1 MAALEGSVHDSVAVL
16 VPVVADRL
24 AGAAGRM
31 SESCSTVTPVRPLS
45 AATSASVSCVSP
57 RRSMSFSAP
66 AVQVP
71 ELLVQSASVVW
82 PATLQEPVTSG
93 VSVLTTL
100 VVQVPEASVQ
110 AVRVAW
116 PPVLHVPASSGL
128 SER

>member
-1 MAALEGSVHDSVAVL
+1 MAAFEGSVHVSVAVL
-16 VPVVADRL
+16 AVVVAVKPE
-24 AGAAGRM
+24 GAAGRM
-31 SESCSTVTPVRPLS
+31 SASCSTVTPVRPLS
-45 AATSASVSCVSP
+45 AWTSASVNCVSP
-57 RRSMSFSAP
+57 RRSMSFNAP
-66 AVQVP
+66 AVHVP

-110 AVRVAW
+110 AARVAW
-116 PPVLHVPASSGL
+116 PPVLQAPASSGL

>member
-1 MAALEGSVHDSVAVL
+1 MAALDGSVHDRVTVL
-16 VPVVADRL
+16 PLVVADMPV
-24 AGAAGRM
+24 GTAGRM

-45 AATSASVSCVSP
+45 AATSASVNCVSP

-116 PPVLHVPASSGL
+116 PPVLHAPASSGL